1 VATTSV
7 RGAMARNLF
16 LLIAALA
23 TLVLLGC
30 WDNRREMQRVL
41 EQGYAAN
48 AEIVGASFQRWSPV
62 VLEDWRPRFVE
73 QEVAVDMQWRGRDGK
88 TYRHAKV
95 PVSERFAGMVV
106 VGDKV
111 KLMTVPVKVL
121 DDESSVPV
129 PTFDAA
135 NRFDSLGRWIEASGY
150 IAVAALAVL
159 AGMNYWRWRRG
170 SRPAIAAAPSRP
182 LRFPAQRTMIGIAA
196 LGVGAFLAYSAW
208 SIGDDAGEGGNIEI
222 TAEITLVTS
231 NPYAVQLGWKDPRGG
246 VHHYGPVPISERF
259 WKEITSDG
267 ALVLRETRVRIRAD
281 DPMSRPVIL
290 ADAPEKQWRT
300 RTVLGVGCALLALGA
315 GCLMSAVRA
324 MRRFL

>member
-1 VATTSV
+1 
-7 RGAMARNLF
+7 
-16 LLIAALA
+16 
-23 TLVLLGC
+23 
-30 WDNRREMQRVL
+30 
-41 EQGYAAN
+41 
-48 AEIVGASFQRWSPV
+48 
-62 VLEDWRPRFVE
+62 
-73 QEVAVDMQWRGRDGK
+73 
-88 TYRHAKV
+88 
-95 PVSERFAGMVV
+95 
-106 VGDKV
+106 
-111 KLMTVPVKVL
+111 
-121 DDESSVPV
+121 
-129 PTFDAA
+129 
-135 NRFDSLGRWIEASGY
+135 
-150 IAVAALAVL
+150 
-159 AGMNYWRWRRG
+159 
-170 SRPAIAAAPSRP
+170 
-182 LRFPAQRTMIGIAA
+182 MIGIAA